1 MPSVTILIPET
12 SMPTSSALDALS
24 SACERLCTDV
34 LSAAPGT
41 VHVAYVPVRHGR
53 GHPVSAE
60 IRLRTSSLRTTE
72 LLDRFMTELDREI
85 IRHTGFVARIRCFGY
100 DTAHLHARH

>member
-12 SMPTSSALDALS
+12 SMPTRSALDALS
-24 SACERLCTDV
+24 SACEQLCTDV

-41 VHVAYVPVRHGR
+41 VHVAYVPVRHGL

-60 IRLRTSSLRTTE
+60 IRMRTSSFRTTE
-72 LLDRFMTELDREI
+72 LMDWFMTELDREI
-85 IRHTGFVARIRCFGY
+85 LRHTGFVARIRCFGY
-100 DTAHLHARH
+100 GTAHLYARH

>member
-12 SMPTSSALDALS
+12 SMPTRSVLDALS
-24 SACERLCTDV
+24 SACEQLCTDV

-41 VHVAYVPVRHGR
+41 VHVAYVPVRHGL

-60 IRLRTSSLRTTE
+60 IRLRTSSFRTTE
-72 LLDRFMTELDREI
+72 LMDRFMSDLDREI
-85 IRHTGFVARIRCFGY
+85 LRHTGFVARIRCFGY
-100 DTAHLHARH
+100 DTAHLYARH